1 MKNSTLK
8 RLSLSLALTFVCS
21 AASLFAVDLAQ
32 LMALAQEKSP
42 QMQSYLL
49 TRQNS
54 EIANALT
61 DTDDDISVE
70 VSSGNATVK
79 YVQPTTIGGIS
90 TQGYTATSI
99 EPSVS
104 VTLPNDGKTTIKAS
118 SGASV
123 NFYENGARS
132 YDLSPTVEAS
142 HTFTFGETGDS
153 RSDLLY
159 SQNLLLASQTYASNV
174 LNFENQVYQKVSS
187 ILSIEKQM
195 NEARKS
201 IDDLRISMD
210 NALKLGSTN
219 KDAVAYKNQELQ
231 LLSLENTLK
240 TLELS
245 HDYALEQFKI
255 LTGLDYDGDV
265 TGIREASPEFSPL
278 ANGNTAVLLKQMSLQ
293 IAQEDLKLE
302 RARTTNTTLNVAG
315 GLGVPVTRTGGTNS
329 YSVASSAGALLAG
342 SNYSVSASANLKY
355 SITDDELTPSVTV
368 VGTWKNKASKAA
380 DELTLQQ
387 LENKALLAQLTYNE
401 ALLAYQSDAVSLQN
415 DIQDW
420 KLRVARQKN
429 LAEYHKQVLAQ
440 KQSLLE
446 KGLGR
451 QADVDDAAFDIDQ
464 DAYDMDMLLLEGLIL
479 ENRVLMIQL

>member
-1 MKNSTLK
+1 
-8 RLSLSLALTFVCS
+8 
-21 AASLFAVDLAQ
+21 
-32 LMALAQEKSP
+32 
-42 QMQSYLL
+42 
-49 TRQNS
+49 
-54 EIANALT
+54 
-61 DTDDDISVE
+61 
-70 VSSGNATVK
+70 
-79 YVQPTTIGGIS
+79 
-90 TQGYTATSI
+90 
-99 EPSVS
+99 
-104 VTLPNDGKTTIKAS
+104 
-118 SGASV
+118 
-123 NFYENGARS
+123 
-132 YDLSPTVEAS
+132 
-142 HTFTFGETGDS
+142 
-153 RSDLLY
+153 
-159 SQNLLLASQTYASNV
+159 
-174 LNFENQVYQKVSS
+174 
-187 ILSIEKQM
+187 M

-315 GLGVPVTRTGGTNS
+315 ELGVPVTRTGGTNS